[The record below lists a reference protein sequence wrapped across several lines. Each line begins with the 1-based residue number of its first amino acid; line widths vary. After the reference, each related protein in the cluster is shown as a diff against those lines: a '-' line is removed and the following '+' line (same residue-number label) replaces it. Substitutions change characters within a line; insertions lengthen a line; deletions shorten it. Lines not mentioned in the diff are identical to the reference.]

1 MKYFLLSISIVLFSL
16 GNAHASVPV
25 PYAGKVSI
33 DGKNFHGQLKFMF
46 AIYTTSNDMV
56 WDSGSDPIEVPVSNG
71 RYLVLLG
78 GQGMRPLPASLFHE
92 NDELYVGV
100 YADLPNDNVG
110 QVKLGE
116 LQRITAQPYA
126 LVAEI
131 AKMADV
137 ANSAKAVE
145 AGAITKQML
154 GQDVL
159 SDLNRT
165 VTKSMLGQ
173 DVLSDLNRTVTP
185 QMIQSSSIPT
195 AQLNEQILK
204 YLKPE
209 ITHTPQAPGLVFGGQ
224 TVTLLSQA
232 DGKYLSYQWLKNG
245 QPITGATGDRYVI
258 EDINK
263 TQHDGNYSSW

>member
-1 MKYFLLSISIVLFSL
+1 MGIL

-25 PYAGKVSI
+25 PYAGKVSV
-33 DGKNFHGQLKFMF
+33 DGVNFDGQLKFMF
-46 AIYTTSNDMV
+46 AIYTASNDMV

-100 YADLPNDNVG
+100 YAYLPNDDVG

-116 LQRITAQPYA
+116 FQRITAQPYA
-126 LVAEI
+126 LVAEM

-137 ANSAKAVE
+137 ANSATSAKTAKVADSVK
-145 AGAITKQML
+145 AGA
-154 GQDVL
+154 
-159 SDLNRT
+159 
-165 VTKSMLGQ
+165 VT
-173 DVLSDLNRTVTP
+173 
-185 QMIQSSSIPT
+185 T

-209 ITHTPQAPGLVFGGQ
+209 ITHSPQAPSLIFGGQ

-232 DGKYLSYQWLKNG
+232 EGKYLSYQWYKNG
-245 QPITGATGDRYVI
+245 QPIAGATGDRYVI
-258 EDINK
+258 EDVNGPCTTGIIP
-263 TQHDGNYSSW
+263 WW

>member
-1 MKYFLLSISIVLFSL
+1 MRIFLSALCLSFLLSF
-16 GNAHASVPV
+16 AHASVPV

-46 AIYTTSNDMV
+46 AIYTASNDMV
-56 WDSGSDPIEVPVSNG
+56 WDSGGSAIEVPVSNG

-126 LVAEI
+126 LVAEM

-137 ANSAKAVE
+137 ANSATSAETAKVADSAKAVE
-145 AGAITKQML
+145 AGAIT
-154 GQDVL
+154 
-159 SDLNRT
+159 
-165 VTKSMLGQ
+165 
-173 DVLSDLNRTVTP
+173 
-185 QMIQSSSIPT
+185 
-195 AQLNEQILK
+195 
-204 YLKPE
+204 
-209 ITHTPQAPGLVFGGQ
+209 
-224 TVTLLSQA
+224 
-232 DGKYLSYQWLKNG
+232 
-245 QPITGATGDRYVI
+245 
-258 EDINK
+258 
-263 TQHDGNYSSW
+263 

>member
-1 MKYFLLSISIVLFSL
+1 MHFGKYYLLLLTLIMGIL

-33 DGKNFHGQLKFMF
+33 DGINFDGQLKFMF
-46 AIYTTSNDMV
+46 AIYTASNDMV

-100 YADLPNDNVG
+100 YADLPNDDVG

-116 LQRITAQPYA
+116 LQRVTAQPYA
-126 LVAEI
+126 LVAEM
-131 AKMADV
+131 AKVAD
-137 ANSAKAVE
+137 SAKAVE
-145 AGAITKQML
+145 AGAIT
-154 GQDVL
+154 
-159 SDLNRT
+159 
-165 VTKSMLGQ
+165 
-173 DVLSDLNRTVTP
+173 
-185 QMIQSSSIPT
+185 T

-209 ITHTPQAPGLVFGGQ
+209 ITHTPQAPGSAPRRRIFQLNAFF
-224 TVTLLSQA
+224 A
-232 DGKYLSYQWLKNG
+232 
-245 QPITGATGDRYVI
+245 
-258 EDINK
+258 
-263 TQHDGNYSSW
+263 

>member
-1 MKYFLLSISIVLFSL
+1 MKYFLFSISIVLFSL

-46 AIYTTSNDMV
+46 AIYTASNDMV
-56 WDSGSDPIEVPVSNG
+56 WDSGGSAIEVPVSNG

-126 LVAEI
+126 LVAEM
-131 AKMADV
+131 AKIADV
-137 ANSAKAVE
+137 ANSAETAKVADSAKTADAVK
-145 AGAITKQML
+145 AGA
-154 GQDVL
+154 
-159 SDLNRT
+159 
-165 VTKSMLGQ
+165 
-173 DVLSDLNRTVTP
+173 VTP
-185 QMIQSSSIPT
+185 QMIQSSAITT
-195 AQLNEQILK
+195 AQLN
-204 YLKPE
+204 
-209 ITHTPQAPGLVFGGQ
+209 
-224 TVTLLSQA
+224 
-232 DGKYLSYQWLKNG
+232 
-245 QPITGATGDRYVI
+245 
-258 EDINK
+258 
-263 TQHDGNYSSW
+263 